1 MAEEEDVADGAK
13 AELGIVMLKAGPV
26 HIHDEA
32 GPGVAQSLPAVNAVQ
47 KQDMTQFLLNTI
59 IFKKTASE
67 IRMYRE
73 TVQVILPCL
82 TFLVDI
88 SK

>member
-1 MAEEEDVADGAK
+1 MVEEEDVTDRTE
-13 AELGIVMLKAGPV
+13 AELGIVVMKAGPV
-26 HIHDEA
+26 HVHNQA
-32 GPGVAQSLPAVNAVQ
+32 GPGVAKGLPAADAVQ
-47 KQDMTQFLLNTI
+47 KQDMAQFLLSTL

-67 IRMYRE
+67 IRMDRE
-73 TVQVILPCL
+73 AVQVVLPCL